1 MGKDINL
8 MFAHGLFCYKKT
20 DLNDMKM
27 FTISNYMG
35 IIIYIIKYEK

>member
-1 MGKDINL
+1 MGKDVNL
-8 MFAHGLFCYKKT
+8 MSAHGLFCYKMN

-35 IIIYIIKYEK
+35 IIIYIIKSEK